1 MKKKPI
7 QRALIVGATSGIGKE
22 TSLQLLQKG
31 WILGLAGR
39 REEKLKELQQ
49 LAPDRIYIR
58 AIDICQ
64 AKAPDRLQEL
74 IDEMGGMDLY
84 LHCSGIGHQNYAL
97 SPDIEL
103 QTLETN
109 GTGFVRMVT
118 AAFRYFARQQVGHLA
133 VISSIAGTKGLG
145 AAPAYSATKRFQN
158 IYIDSL
164 EQLAYRHPARI
175 RGHRLAERRQALS
188 HADVHGESSPSHRAS
203 PGKKETHRPHRL
215 ALPHHGSPLA
225 PDTACRLETTAHQE
239 LTGTRLS
246 FATISFKRR
255 YT

>member
-22 TSLQLLQKG
+22 TALQLLQKG

-49 LAPDRIYIR
+49 LAPDRIHIR

-64 AKAPDRLQEL
+64 AEAPARLQEL
-74 IDEMGGMDLY
+74 IEEMGGMDLY

-118 AAFRYFARQQVGHLA
+118 AAFRYFARQQGGHLA

-164 EQLAYRHPARI
+164 EQLACMQHLPIRFTDIRPGFVATGLLNDGKHYPLLMSTEKVARHIVRALEKKKRIVLIDWRYRIIVALWQLISPFIWKRLPI
-175 RGHRLAERRQALS
+175 RN
-188 HADVHGESSPSHRAS
+188 
-203 PGKKETHRPHRL
+203 
-215 ALPHHGSPLA
+215 
-225 PDTACRLETTAHQE
+225 
-239 LTGTRLS
+239 
-246 FATISFKRR
+246 
-255 YT
+255 

>member
-22 TSLQLLQKG
+22 TALQLLQKG

-49 LAPDRIYIR
+49 LAPDRIHIR

-64 AKAPDRLQEL
+64 AEAPDRLQEL

-84 LHCSGIGHQNYAL
+84 LHCSGVGHQNYAL
-97 SPDIEL
+97 APDIEL

-118 AAFRYFARQQVGHLA
+118 AAFRYFARQQGGHLA

-164 EQLAYRHPARI
+164 EQLAYMQHLPI
-175 RGHRLAERRQALS
+175 
-188 HADVHGESSPSHRAS
+188 
-203 PGKKETHRPHRL
+203 L
-215 ALPHHGSPLA
+215 ALPYHGSPLA
-225 PDTACRLETTAHQE
+225 PDTAYRLETIAHQE
-239 LTGTRLS
+239 LTSTRLS
-246 FATISFKRR
+246 FTTISFRRR

>member
-22 TSLQLLQKG
+22 TALQLLQKG

-49 LAPDRIYIR
+49 LAPDRIHIR

-64 AKAPDRLQEL
+64 EEAPDRLQEL

-97 SPDIEL
+97 SPDFEL

-118 AAFRYFARQQVGHLA
+118 AAFRYFARQQGGHLA

-164 EQLAYRHPARI
+164 EQLAYMQHLPIRFTDIRPGFVATGLLNDGKHYPMLMSTEKVARHIVRALEKKKRI
-175 RGHRLAERRQALS
+175 ALIDWRYRIMVALWHLIPPFIWKRLPIRN
-188 HADVHGESSPSHRAS
+188 
-203 PGKKETHRPHRL
+203 
-215 ALPHHGSPLA
+215 
-225 PDTACRLETTAHQE
+225 
-239 LTGTRLS
+239 
-246 FATISFKRR
+246 
-255 YT
+255 

>member
-22 TSLQLLQKG
+22 TALQLLQKG

-49 LAPDRIYIR
+49 LAPDRIHIR

-64 AKAPDRLQEL
+64 AEAPDRLQEL
-74 IDEMGGMDLY
+74 IEEMGGMDLY

-97 SPDIEL
+97 APDIEL

-118 AAFRYFARQQVGHLA
+118 AAFRYFARQQGGHLA

-164 EQLAYRHPARI
+164 EQLAYMQHLPIRFTDIRPGFVATGLLNDGKHYPMLMSTEKVARHIVRALEKKKRI
-175 RGHRLAERRQALS
+175 ALI
-188 HADVHGESSPSHRAS
+188 DWRYRIMV
-203 PGKKETHRPHRL
+203 
-215 ALPHHGSPLA
+215 ALWHLIPPFIWKQL
-225 PDTACRLETTAHQE
+225 PIRN
-239 LTGTRLS
+239 
-246 FATISFKRR
+246 
-255 YT
+255 

>member
-22 TSLQLLQKG
+22 TALQLLQKG

-49 LAPDRIYIR
+49 LAPDRIHIR

-64 AKAPDRLQEL
+64 AEAPDHLQEL

-118 AAFRYFARQQVGHLA
+118 AAFHYFARQQGGHLA

-164 EQLAYRHPARI
+164 EQLAYMQHLPIRFTDIRPGFVATGLLNDGKHYPMLMSTEKVARHIVRALEKKKRI
-175 RGHRLAERRQALS
+175 ALI
-188 HADVHGESSPSHRAS
+188 DWRYRIMV
-203 PGKKETHRPHRL
+203 
-215 ALPHHGSPLA
+215 ALWHLIPPFIWKQL
-225 PDTACRLETTAHQE
+225 PIRN
-239 LTGTRLS
+239 
-246 FATISFKRR
+246 
-255 YT
+255 

>member
-22 TSLQLLQKG
+22 TALQLLQKG

-49 LAPDRIYIR
+49 LAPDRIHIR

-64 AKAPDRLQEL
+64 AEAPARLQEL
-74 IDEMGGMDLY
+74 IEKMGGMDLY

-118 AAFRYFARQQVGHLA
+118 AAFRYFARQQGGHLA

-164 EQLAYRHPARI
+164 EQLACMQHLPIRFTDIRPGFVATGLLNDGKHYPMLMSTEKVARHIVRALEKKKRIALIDWRYRIMVALWCLIPPFIWKRLPI
-175 RGHRLAERRQALS
+175 RN
-188 HADVHGESSPSHRAS
+188 
-203 PGKKETHRPHRL
+203 
-215 ALPHHGSPLA
+215 
-225 PDTACRLETTAHQE
+225 
-239 LTGTRLS
+239 
-246 FATISFKRR
+246 
-255 YT
+255 

>member
-22 TSLQLLQKG
+22 TALQLLQKG

-49 LAPDRIYIR
+49 LAPDRIHIR

-64 AKAPDRLQEL
+64 ADAPDRLQEL
-74 IDEMGGMDLY
+74 IEEMGGMDLY
-84 LHCSGIGHQNYAL
+84 LHCSGIGHQNYQL
-97 SPDIEL
+97 VPDIEL

-118 AAFRYFARQQVGHLA
+118 AAFRYFARQQGGHLA

-164 EQLAYRHPARI
+164 EQLAYMQHLPIRFTDIRPGFVATGLLNDGKHYPMLMSTEKVARHIVRALEKKKRIALIDWRYRIMVALWHLIPPAVWKRLPI
-175 RGHRLAERRQALS
+175 RN
-188 HADVHGESSPSHRAS
+188 
-203 PGKKETHRPHRL
+203 
-215 ALPHHGSPLA
+215 
-225 PDTACRLETTAHQE
+225 
-239 LTGTRLS
+239 
-246 FATISFKRR
+246 
-255 YT
+255 

>member
-64 AKAPDRLQEL
+64 EEAPDRLQEL
-74 IDEMGGMDLY
+74 IEEMGGMDLY

-118 AAFRYFARQQVGHLA
+118 AAFRYFARQQGGHLA

-164 EQLAYRHPARI
+164 EQLACMQHLPIRFTDIRPGFVATGLLNDGKHYPMLMSTEKVARHIVR
-175 RGHRLAERRQALS
+175 ALEKRN
-188 HADVHGESSPSHRAS
+188 ASPSSTGATAS
-203 PGKKETHRPHRL
+203 W
-215 ALPHHGSPLA
+215 
-225 PDTACRLETTAHQE
+225 
-239 LTGTRLS
+239 
-246 FATISFKRR
+246 
-255 YT
+255 

>member
-22 TSLQLLQKG
+22 TALQLLQKG

-49 LAPDRIYIR
+49 LAPDRIHIR
-58 AIDICQ
+58 AIDICH
-64 AKAPDRLQEL
+64 AEAPDRLQEL

-84 LHCSGIGHQNYAL
+84 LHCSGVGHQNYAL
-97 SPDIEL
+97 APDIEL

-118 AAFRYFARQQVGHLA
+118 AAFRYFAQQQRGHLA

-164 EQLAYRHPARI
+164 EQLACMQHLPIRFTDIRPGFVATGLLNDGKHYPMLMSTEKVARHIVRALEKKKRIALIDWRYRIMVALWHLIPPTVWKRLPI
-175 RGHRLAERRQALS
+175 RN
-188 HADVHGESSPSHRAS
+188 
-203 PGKKETHRPHRL
+203 
-215 ALPHHGSPLA
+215 
-225 PDTACRLETTAHQE
+225 
-239 LTGTRLS
+239 
-246 FATISFKRR
+246 
-255 YT
+255 

>member
-22 TSLQLLQKG
+22 TALQLLQKG

-49 LAPDRIYIR
+49 LAPDRIHIR

-64 AKAPDRLQEL
+64 AEAPDHLQEL

-109 GTGFVRMVT
+109 GTGFVQMVT
-118 AAFRYFARQQVGHLA
+118 AAFRYFARQQGGHLA

-164 EQLAYRHPARI
+164 EQLACMQHLPIRFTDIRPGFVATGLLNDGKHYPMLMSTEKVARHIVRALEKKKRIALIDWRYRIMVALWHLIPPFIWKRLPI
-175 RGHRLAERRQALS
+175 R
-188 HADVHGESSPSHRAS
+188 
-203 PGKKETHRPHRL
+203 
-215 ALPHHGSPLA
+215 
-225 PDTACRLETTAHQE
+225 
-239 LTGTRLS
+239 
-246 FATISFKRR
+246 
-255 YT
+255 